1 MNPYTVYTNE
11 KKSLTAIFFSLF
23 RIPYPKDILL

>member
-11 KKSLTAIFFSLF
+11 KKITYSNFFSLF